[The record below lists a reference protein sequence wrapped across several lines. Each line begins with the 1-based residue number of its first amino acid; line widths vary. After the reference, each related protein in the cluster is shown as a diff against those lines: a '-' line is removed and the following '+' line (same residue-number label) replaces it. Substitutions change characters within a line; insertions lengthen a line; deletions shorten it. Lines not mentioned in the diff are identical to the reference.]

1 MAQSTRALQQ
11 QYRDS
16 SNFRKRSTLVGKFST
31 NRYSWYRW
39 VFDQLSIGAGSAV
52 LELGCGPGSLWKRNL
67 DRIPD
72 AARIILSDFSAG
84 MLRDC
89 MHYLGPSRARFGFC
103 QLDAS
108 SLPFRSGVFDTIVA
122 NMMFYHVHDRPAA
135 LQDIRQ
141 ALAPAGFFCATTTG
155 RQYMRELN
163 ETAMQILQV
172 PRRAP
177 SAERFGL
184 ENGIVQLRSVFAQ
197 VEVRRFENT
206 LRVTKVDPLTG
217 YFRSME
223 PLISATEER
232 WTALRTH
239 FEQMLEKDGEI
250 FIPIDVGILIAHN

>member
-1 MAQSTRALQQ
+1 
-11 QYRDS
+11 
-16 SNFRKRSTLVGKFST
+16 
-31 NRYSWYRW
+31 
-39 VFDQLSIGAGSAV
+39 
-52 LELGCGPGSLWKRNL
+52 
-67 DRIPD
+67 
-72 AARIILSDFSAG
+72 
-84 MLRDC
+84 
-89 MHYLGPSRARFGFC
+89 
-103 QLDAS
+103 
-108 SLPFRSGVFDTIVA
+108 
-122 NMMFYHVHDRPAA
+122 
-135 LQDIRQ
+135 
-141 ALAPAGFFCATTTG
+141 
-155 RQYMRELN
+155 
-163 ETAMQILQV
+163 V

-206 LRVTKVDPLTG
+206 LRVTKVDPLTD